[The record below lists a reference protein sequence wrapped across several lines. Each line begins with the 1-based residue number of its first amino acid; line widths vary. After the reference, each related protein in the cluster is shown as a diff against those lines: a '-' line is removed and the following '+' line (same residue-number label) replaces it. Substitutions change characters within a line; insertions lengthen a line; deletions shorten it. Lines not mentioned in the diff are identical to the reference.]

1 MSSLIRPSFHAFT
14 LVMLACAC
22 LLVVQT
28 VNTVLGAS
36 LLPLPTLPELPRQE
50 SPKVATAPA
59 TPLSVDLLARHTG
72 LSLEEHPASTP
83 RISSDTLPTQLGLK
97 LLGTLTSPADGMS
110 MASVLEGPTQR
121 TRTVWV
127 GSALQGA
134 EILTIERTRVVL
146 LNNGRTEILDI
157 TSIPA
162 APGQATLLPA
172 PSAPATGFGSTLRQT
187 GPDTYAI
194 QRQDVENT
202 LANLNQV
209 ALQARLVPS
218 FIDGVARGFKLFAI
232 RPDSIYARLG
242 LKNGDILQRVNGFTL
257 DSPTQ
262 ALEAYNHLRSSSR
275 IELEVNR
282 NGQVLR
288 KTYAVE
294 D

>member
-28 VNTVLGAS
+28 VNTLVGAS
-36 LLPLPTLPELPRQE
+36 LLPLPTASESPRQE
-50 SPKVATAPA
+50 PTPISKAP
-59 TPLSVDLLARHTG
+59 TRPLSIELLARYTG
-72 LSLEEHPASTP
+72 LSLEAPTASTP
-83 RISSDTLPTQLGLK
+83 QLSSDTVPTQLGLK
-97 LLGTLTSPADGMS
+97 LLGTMTSPTAGMS
-110 MASVLEGPTQR
+110 MASVYEAPTQR
-121 TRTVWV
+121 TRTVWE
-127 GSALQGA
+127 GSSLQGA

-162 APGQATLLPA
+162 APGQAAMLLP
-172 PSAPATGFGSTLRQT
+172 PPAPATGLA
-187 GPDTYAI
+187 DTYAI

-209 ALQARLVPS
+209 ALQARVVPS
-218 FIDGVARGFKLFAI
+218 FSNGIAKGFKLFAM

-262 ALEAYNHLRSSSR
+262 TLEAYNHLRGSSR
-275 IELEVNR
+275 IELEFER
-282 NGQVLR
+282 DGQVLR

>member
-14 LVMLACAC
+14 LIMLACAC

-36 LLPLPTLPELPRQE
+36 LLPSPTVPEFPRQE
-50 SPKVATAPA
+50 SAKVATAPA

-72 LSLEEHPASTP
+72 ISLEDHRASTS
-83 RISSDTLPTQLGLK
+83 RIFSDTVPTQLDLK
-97 LLGTLTSPADGMS
+97 LLGTMTSPTAGMS
-110 MASVLEGPTQR
+110 MASVYEAPTQR
-121 TRTVWV
+121 TRTVWE
-127 GSALQGA
+127 GSSLQGA

-146 LNNGRTEILDI
+146 LNNGHTEILDI

-162 APGQATLLPA
+162 ASGQAALLPP
-172 PSAPATGFGSTLRQT
+172 PSAPATGFGATLRQT
-187 GPDTYAI
+187 GPDAYAI

-209 ALQARLVPS
+209 AMQARVVPAFS
-218 FIDGVARGFKLFAI
+218 NGVSKGFKLFAM
-232 RPDSIYARLG
+232 RPDSLYTRLG
-242 LKNGDILQRVNGFTL
+242 LKNGDIVQRVNGFML

-262 ALEAYNHLRSSSR
+262 TLEAYNHLRGSSR
-275 IELEVNR
+275 IELEIER
-282 NGQVLR
+282 DGQVLR